1 MLLCDNSQLKMDDIL
16 EDLNE
21 KKLFSGIML
30 VEENTKDRDV

>member
-1 MLLCDNSQLKMDDIL
+1 MDNIH

-21 KKLFSGIML
+21 EKKWFSGIIL